1 MKYDKMKKILC
12 LIDGLGPGGAQ
23 RQLVGL
29 AALLKGKG
37 YDVLFAWYHKSDFF
51 RDFLEDNHVNYK
63 QIHASNI
70 FQKFWGVKETTHN
83 FKPDAIVSYI
93 DGPNMA
99 ICLLRAM
106 GLKSTIIVSERAVLQ
121 KIDRHQRI
129 KFFLY
134 KWADYIVSN
143 AQEQTELINRKFPS
157 LQNKTMTIR
166 NFVDVSTFLPA
177 NIVKDTDDI
186 QMLVIGRLAPQKN
199 IIRFMEA
206 VKKVQERGVL
216 LRVKWFG
223 GNSFGHQEYINE
235 VKTKHEEMNFGD
247 TFQILPPTNDILLEY
262 QSCDVFCLPS
272 LFEGF
277 PNVVCE
283 AMSCGKPILC
293 SDVNDNA
300 VIVHNRDNGF
310 LFNPQFVDDMSEKIL
325 AFCSLS
331 REHRFDMGKR
341 SREIALE
348 NLSGDCFV
356 EKYIKLI
363 ES

>member
-1 MKYDKMKKILC
+1 MKKIMC

-29 AALLKGKG
+29 AALLKDNG
-37 YDVLFAWYHKSDFF
+37 YDVLFVWYHKSDFF
-51 RDFLEDNHVNYK
+51 RGFLEDNHVNYK
-63 QIHASNI
+63 HISASNK
-70 FQKFWGVKETTHN
+70 FQKFWGVRKTARSL
-83 FKPDAIVSYI
+83 KPDAIISYI

-99 ICLLRAM
+99 ICLLRAL
-106 GLKSTIIVSERAVLQ
+106 GLKSTVIVSERAVLQ
-121 KIDRHQRI
+121 KINRHQRM

-143 AQEQTELINRKFPS
+143 TQEQTDLINRNFPS
-157 LQNKTMTIR
+157 IQNKTLTIR
-166 NFVDVSTFLPA
+166 NFVDTLAFKPA
-177 NIVKDTDDI
+177 DIIKETDDI

-199 IIRFMEA
+199 LIRFMEA
-206 VKKVQERGVL
+206 VKKVLDKGVL

-223 GNSFGHQEYINE
+223 GKSFGHHEYINE
-235 VKTKHEEMNFGD
+235 VNAKHEEMNFGD
-247 TFQILPPTNDILLEY
+247 NFQILPPTNDILPEY

-277 PNVVCE
+277 PNVICE

-300 VIVHNRDNGF
+300 VIVHDGDNGY
-310 LFNPQFVDDMSEKIL
+310 LFKPHSVDDMTEKII

-331 REHRFDMGKR
+331 RERRIEMGR
-341 SREIALE
+341 SSREIALT
-348 NLSGDCFV
+348 NLSGESFV